1 MKYYEHDAQGWLIG
15 WYDADT
21 PRTNSTPTEPKIA
34 PARARWNGTTWVS
47 DGERETKDATD
58 ASAVVTRRAQVLA
71 TLRAYDPAT
80 ATAADVRA
88 ALAAVIIYIAAT
100 NQ

>member
-21 PRTNSTPTEPKIA
+21 PRTNSTPTEPKVA
-34 PARARWNGTTWVS
+34 PARARWDGTAWGS
-47 DGERETKDATD
+47 DGEREAKDAADET
-58 ASAVVTRRAQVLA
+58 AKLTRRAQVLA

-80 ATAADVRA
+80 ATAADVRT
-88 ALAAVIIYIAAT
+88 ALAAVITYLAAT